1 MTKKKE
7 ARGGYRP
14 NAGRKPSN
22 NARAKLQITLSK
34 SALAKLTQLQ
44 QEWGISKSF
53 IFDILLNDFQ
63 QTKEQNND

>member
-1 MTKKKE
+1 MKKE
-7 ARGGYRP
+7 TRGGFRP

-34 SALAKLTQLQ
+34 SALAKLTLLEK
-44 QEWGISKSF
+44 EWGISKSF
-53 IFDILLNDFQ
+53 VIDLLLNDFNN